1 MLEIINE
8 IADLIDDAFDNK
20 HLLSCNLV
28 GLYNYIKYGN
38 EDFDGD
44 NKGIEVVYKIIFG
57 VKAIENQFDIYKDKE
72 EYLNAIN
79 NLELKYKSELTDEV
93 DLLKKYFTK

>member
-8 IADLIDDAFDNK
+8 IVDLIDDAFDNK
-20 HLLSCNLV
+20 HLLNCNLI

-57 VKAIENQFDIYKDKE
+57 VKAIENQFDIKEQEE
-72 EYLNAIN
+72 EYIEVLN
-79 NLELKYKSELTDEV
+79 NLEVKYKIYLEDEINI
-93 DLLKKYFTK
+93 LKGYFN

>member
-8 IADLIDDAFDNK
+8 IVDLIDDAFDNK
-20 HLLSCNLV
+20 HLLNCNLV

-38 EDFDGD
+38 EDFDDD
-44 NKGIEVVYKIIFG
+44 NKGIEFVYKIIFG

-79 NLELKYKSELTDEV
+79 SLPKEYNVELTNEV
-93 DLLKKYFTK
+93 DLLKKYFIK